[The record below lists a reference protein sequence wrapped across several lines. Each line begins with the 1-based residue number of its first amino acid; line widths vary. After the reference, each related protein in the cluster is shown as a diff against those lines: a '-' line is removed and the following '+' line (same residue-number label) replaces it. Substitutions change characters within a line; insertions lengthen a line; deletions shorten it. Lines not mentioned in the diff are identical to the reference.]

1 MADRSLTA
9 RKDEVWVAE
18 SPQDAVA
25 GEKIQFTLTVP
36 YVTTLSSGVNT
47 VFKDRTDL
55 STSMFGSTTAAV
67 SGNVLTSS
75 YLTFST
81 GLSGRYVVNLQYKFS
96 TSNIEVKK
104 LLLRVTKQA
113 YTP

>member
-1 MADRSLTA
+1 MADLSLTA
-9 RKDEVWVAE
+9 RKNEVWVAE
-18 SPQDAVA
+18 SPQDGVA
-25 GEKIQFTLTVP
+25 GEKYSFTMTVP

-55 STSMFGSTTAAV
+55 STSMFGSTTASV
-67 SGNVLTSS
+67 SGNVFTSS

-81 GLSGRYVVNLQYKFS
+81 GLSGRYVINLRYKFS

-104 LLLRVTKQA
+104 LLLRVAKQA
-113 YTP
+113 ETP